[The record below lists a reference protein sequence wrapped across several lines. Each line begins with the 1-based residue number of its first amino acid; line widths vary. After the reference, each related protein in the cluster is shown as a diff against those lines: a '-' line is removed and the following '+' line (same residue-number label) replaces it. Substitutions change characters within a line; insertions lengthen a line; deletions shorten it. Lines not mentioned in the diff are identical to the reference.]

1 MRFLMGV
8 IVGIVLTIK
17 AAFIADSLATEAA
30 PGAEPRQSVGTLL
43 GDEFHEFTQ
52 SIRAGWNKLIHSFQ
66 RADA

>member
-43 GDEFHEFTQ
+43 GMNFMNLLSPYAPGGT
-52 SIRAGWNKLIHSFQ
+52 N
-66 RADA
+66 